1 MYLWEWFARQAP
13 ILTTLLCTSYVVMTP
28 AALRGPEQNTL
39 TRTFLSAGLVV
50 YWSHFVVV
58 QNVQG
63 FVIKAT
69 IANLSGLHQQLTVI
83 VGRNVSVKH

>member
-1 MYLWEWFARQAP
+1 M
-13 ILTTLLCTSYVVMTP
+13 
-28 AALRGPEQNTL
+28 
-39 TRTFLSAGLVV
+39 V
-50 YWSHFVVV
+50 YWNRFVVV